1 MNTGYEKPQTIKFA
15 IDQIDKGIYL
25 LPALQRKFVWS
36 NIQIERLF
44 DSIMLEYPINTFMLW
59 HITDNEIKVKF
70 KFYRFLTKYKFF
82 FAENNPEI
90 NTKGYS
96 DFYAIIDGQQRLT
109 ALYIGLK
116 GTYAYKSPRK
126 WLRDT
131 EDNMPTRYL
140 YLNLSKDPQ
149 ETAETERE
157 PALSYDFRFLTKQEA
172 EEEETNGHIM
182 FRVQDIFNFNTLV
195 DVSTYIES
203 VAWCGNPIAT
213 SNLMKLYNVIFERGL
228 ISSYI
233 EERQDIDTV
242 LEIFIRTNS
251 GGTSLSFSD
260 LLMSFLTAN
269 WKSDVRQEFSD
280 LITQIFYIGNTSF
293 IVDRDFILKTC
304 LVLFSDN
311 IKFKVANF
319 NSGSASL
326 FETKWAKIKACIFST
341 FEFLANLG
349 FTNDNLTAKNAVI
362 PIVYWIYYSDI
373 EKDIKN
379 PIRRKK
385 DKIAIKKWLC
395 VSLLKGIFG
404 SGTDGVL
411 TKIRKVLKDNLSTPI
426 FPYDAIKNAFKDNPT
441 KNFNFDDDFIDS
453 LLHLQKGQTACFP
466 LLALLYRHT
475 YSSHESLH
483 QDHLFPES
491 YFRNL
496 RPSDF
501 NNPDDYNFCKERT
514 NWNSVL
520 NLQLLSSSE
529 NESKGKIP
537 LKDWIK
543 REKINKKKHLIPENI
558 DLEVTSFRQFLSER
572 TKILTEELKNL
583 T

>member
-1 MNTGYEKPQTIKFA
+1 MNTGNEKPQTIKFA

-59 HITDNEIKVKF
+59 HIRDNEIKAKF

-82 FAENNPEI
+82 FAEDNPEI

-116 GTYAYKSPRK
+116 GTYAYRSPRK

-149 ETAETERE
+149 DTAETERE

-172 EEEETNGHIM
+172 EEEETKGHIM
-182 FRVQDIFNFNTLV
+182 FRVQDIFNFNTLI
-195 DVSTYIES
+195 DVSTYIDS
-203 VAWCGNPIAT
+203 VAWCDNHIAT
-213 SNLMKLYNVIFERGL
+213 SNLKKLYNVIFERGL

-280 LITQIFYIGNTSF
+280 LINQIFYIGNASF

-373 EKDIKN
+373 EKDINN

-411 TKIRKVLKDNLSTPI
+411 TKIRKVLKDNLDTSS
-426 FPYDAIKNAFKDNPT
+426 FPYEKIKDAFKDNPT
-441 KNFNFDDDFIDS
+441 KNFVFDDDFIHS
-453 LLHLQKGQTACFP
+453 LLGTQFNAKNCFP
-466 LLALLYRHT
+466 LLTLIYKDFDFSNHKVDK
-475 YSSHESLH
+475 
-483 QDHLFPES
+483 DHMHPKA
-491 YFRNL
+491 YFDNL
-496 RPSDF
+496 TASPTS
-501 NNPDDYNFCKERT
+501 NPDDYKFYKDPL

-537 LKDWIK
+537 LKDWVK

-558 DLEVTSFRQFLSER
+558 DLEVTNFRQFLSER
-572 TKILTEELKNL
+572 TKILTEKLKNL